1 MPFKEMMGNANGSVL
16 IVTYQFLP
24 YRGYKIGGDND
35 GGGDDN
41 DDLLILG

>member
-1 MPFKEMMGNANGSVL
+1 MPFKEMMGNANESVL
-16 IVTYQFLP
+16 IVTDQFLP

-41 DDLLILG
+41 DDLIILE

>member
-1 MPFKEMMGNANGSVL
+1 MQMNL
-16 IVTYQFLP
+16 FLP

-41 DDLLILG
+41 DDLIILE